1 MATRKNS
8 SKGALKVSVVSM
20 PESNGTSPSKWVEPE
35 ERRSGE
41 FSDYEVRGALRTLAS
56 ARKIQKNPHLMKAVR
71 KEAQRQLQA
80 AQSTVKTL

>member
-1 MATRKNS
+1 MAMRKSN
-8 SKGALKVSVVSM
+8 KGVTKVAVVSM
-20 PESNGTSPSKWVEPE
+20 PESTGSDGQSKYVDPE

-41 FSDYEVRGALRTLAS
+41 FNDYEVRDALRTLAQ

-71 KEAQRQLQA
+71 KEAQRQLKA

>member
-8 SKGALKVSVVSM
+8 NKGALKVSVVSM
-20 PESNGTSPSKWVEPE
+20 PDRGSDSPSKYVEPE
-35 ERRSGE
+35 ERKSGE
-41 FSDYEVRGALRTLAS
+41 FNDYEVRDALRTLAS